1 MDVAWTRNV
10 SRAAGC
16 VPFPCRVADLKQVWL
31 LRKTILMLRLYHLL
45 AVLLLAS
52 VARAQD
58 MPLSQ
63 VLIDGESWREAAKG
77 YQSIQGLAADAAG
90 NIYIADPGSKRVDR
104 LDGAGKVSRFA
115 ETEAG
120 IRGLFVAA
128 DGKLYGCQPDQKRIV
143 SFDDKGKES
152 VVAEDIVAHD
162 LVLTSSGVIYCTVPS
177 EHAVY
182 MVMSG
187 QKRKVDEGIAA
198 PSGVTLWVDQG
209 TLVVGDAAGQHLWAF
224 RIDRDGTLSQKDR
237 YYTMRV
243 RSDPRTQ
250 DKKAVTPSGAAG
262 MTEDLAFRLYA
273 AGTEG
278 VHIYDPTGR
287 LNGVLLKPGNTPPSA
302 VAFGGAGHDVLYMA
316 CGDKVFARRTLAKGA
331 YPRRK

>member
-1 MDVAWTRNV
+1 M
-10 SRAAGC
+10 
-16 VPFPCRVADLKQVWL
+16 QV
-31 LRKTILMLRLYHLL
+31 LRMTIFMLRLYHLF

-52 VARAQD
+52 TTLGQD

-63 VLIDGESWREAAKG
+63 VLIDGESWREVAKG
-77 YQSIQGLAADAAG
+77 YKSIQGLAADAAG
-90 NIYIADPGSKRVDR
+90 NIYIADPDSKRIDR
-104 LDGAGKVSRFA
+104 LGSDGKVSRFA
-115 ETEAG
+115 DTEAG
-120 IRGLFVAA
+120 TRGLFVTAA
-128 DGKLYGCQPDQKRIV
+128 GKLYGCQPDKKRIV

-152 VVAEDIVAHD
+152 VVAEDVAAHD
-162 LVLTSSGVIYCTVPS
+162 LVVSSSGVIYCTAPT

-182 MVMSG
+182 MVTSG

-198 PSGVTLWVDQG
+198 PSGVTLWGDQG
-209 TLVVGDAAGQHLWAF
+209 TLVVGDAAGKHLWAF
-224 RIDRDGTLSQKDR
+224 RIDKDGGLSQKDR

-250 DKKAVTPSGAAG
+250 DKIAATPSGAAG

-287 LNGVLLKPGNTPPSA
+287 LNGVLLKPGDTPPTA
-302 VAFGGAGHDVLYMA
+302 VAFGGAGHDVLYVA
-316 CGDKVFARRTLAKGA
+316 CGDKVFARKTLAKGA